1 MSTDVRRNEE
11 RDRYELL
18 VDGDLA
24 GVADY
29 VVNGDVVVLP
39 HTEIDPARRGQGLG
53 AVLVQAAL
61 DDVRAQGRSVI
72 PTCWYV
78 REYIDLHPDE
88 ADLLAT

>member
-1 MSTDVRRNEE
+1 MSTEVRRNDE
-11 RDRYELL
+11 RDRYELV

-39 HTEIDPARRGQGLG
+39 HTEIDPARRGHGLG
-53 AVLVQAAL
+53 AVLVQTAL
-61 DDVRAQGRSVI
+61 DDVRAQGRTVI

-78 REYIDLHPDE
+78 REYIDLHPDQ
-88 ADLLAT
+88 ADLLAH